1 MHEGLE
7 TLMAHPVWC
16 IQQVKI
22 PLTGQQ
28 FVLWLGLAQRPGR
41 ACSGLASCRRQ
52 NVKCLLLM
60 NLDA

>member
-1 MHEGLE
+1 MHERLE

-52 NVKCLLLM
+52 NV
-60 NLDA
+60 

>member
-22 PLTGQQ
+22 PLTGQE
-28 FVLWLGLAQRPGR
+28 FVLRLGLLGVRVVPVPALLHVDGR
-41 ACSGLASCRRQ
+41 
-52 NVKCLLLM
+52 M
-60 NLDA
+60 